1 MVKAMPTQYLTLR
14 LRPVVSKIIVPLASA
29 ALILSGSMTAKAAM
43 QAEPPEDWASSIF
56 SIYGLTFML
65 VVLLVGLFVYKQ
77 IRAAKKGQEFVER
90 RSRTRTQS
98 PEANYPAS
106 TRVQGLEPS
115 PMVEKRQP
123 VIEGAQVWERPVE
136 PEAAVYGAYRIDQE
150 VGKLIV
156 GKPHRIDV
164 MSSRAPDDRRAIE
177 ASLIKALE
185 SSDTSDEGRQRA
197 QQALEEYG
205 FVARQSATMLLG
217 RDAWERSSA
226 ARTLGH
232 IKSPSSL
239 TFLIEALHDVD
250 PIVRNQ
256 AVTSLGLLK
265 MPAAIGALLDIARRH
280 SDIPAALLSESLS
293 ACSVESLS
301 FLDSPASEGASLL
314 HASGNEPDDLE
325 RFDSFRDLPVGADDA
340 ELTQV
345 LSQADSA
352 DEQTRISLA
361 RQLASHPVQ
370 LSVSALSS
378 MAIDDPESA
387 VRSAAVISL
396 GSIDH
401 ESVFA
406 PVLIALSD
414 ESRIVRA
421 AAARTLSSL
430 HLDRAD
436 AHVRVMEMTDADML
450 RRVASACIKTG
461 IAAQAVDRLASEDR
475 HQAYEAFSLFSLLA
489 RADETGPIIEAIEN
503 HRDEEVRLSAVR
515 VLSMAGQ
522 TSVTAKLREL
532 ASGDGI
538 PENVRTAILEAL
550 YKLDQDQPS
559 LDMPASDNEPVFL
572 HNSQ

>member
-1 MVKAMPTQYLTLR
+1 
-14 LRPVVSKIIVPLASA
+14 
-29 ALILSGSMTAKAAM
+29 
-43 QAEPPEDWASSIF
+43 
-56 SIYGLTFML
+56 
-65 VVLLVGLFVYKQ
+65 
-77 IRAAKKGQEFVER
+77 
-90 RSRTRTQS
+90 
-98 PEANYPAS
+98 
-106 TRVQGLEPS
+106 
-115 PMVEKRQP
+115 
-123 VIEGAQVWERPVE
+123 
-136 PEAAVYGAYRIDQE
+136 
-150 VGKLIV
+150 
-156 GKPHRIDV
+156 
-164 MSSRAPDDRRAIE
+164 
-177 ASLIKALE
+177 
-185 SSDTSDEGRQRA
+185 
-197 QQALEEYG
+197 
-205 FVARQSATMLLG
+205 
-217 RDAWERSSA
+217 
-226 ARTLGH
+226 
-232 IKSPSSL
+232 
-239 TFLIEALHDVD
+239 
-250 PIVRNQ
+250 
-256 AVTSLGLLK
+256 

-301 FLDSPASEGASLL
+301 FLDAPASEGASLL

-406 PVLIALSD
+406 PVLIALGD

-436 AHVRVMEMTDADML
+436 AYVRVMEMTDADML

-559 LDMPASDNEPVFL
+559 LDMPASDNEPAFL

>member
-1 MVKAMPTQYLTLR
+1 M
-14 LRPVVSKIIVPLASA
+14 
-29 ALILSGSMTAKAAM
+29 
-43 QAEPPEDWASSIF
+43 
-56 SIYGLTFML
+56 
-65 VVLLVGLFVYKQ
+65 
-77 IRAAKKGQEFVER
+77 
-90 RSRTRTQS
+90 
-98 PEANYPAS
+98 
-106 TRVQGLEPS
+106 
-115 PMVEKRQP
+115 
-123 VIEGAQVWERPVE
+123 
-136 PEAAVYGAYRIDQE
+136 
-150 VGKLIV
+150 
-156 GKPHRIDV
+156 
-164 MSSRAPDDRRAIE
+164 
-177 ASLIKALE
+177 
-185 SSDTSDEGRQRA
+185 
-197 QQALEEYG
+197 
-205 FVARQSATMLLG
+205 
-217 RDAWERSSA
+217 
-226 ARTLGH
+226 
-232 IKSPSSL
+232 
-239 TFLIEALHDVD
+239 
-250 PIVRNQ
+250 
-256 AVTSLGLLK
+256 
-265 MPAAIGALLDIARRH
+265 
-280 SDIPAALLSESLS
+280 
-293 ACSVESLS
+293 ESLS

-406 PVLIALSD
+406 PVLIALGD

-436 AHVRVMEMTDADML
+436 AYVRVMEMTDADML